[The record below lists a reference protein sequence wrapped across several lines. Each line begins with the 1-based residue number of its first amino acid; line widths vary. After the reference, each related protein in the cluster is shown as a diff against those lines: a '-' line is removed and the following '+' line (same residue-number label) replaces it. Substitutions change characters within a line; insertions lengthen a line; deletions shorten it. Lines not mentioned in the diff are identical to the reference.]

1 MERFVNQAPLD
12 DYASLH
18 SEARQRAI
26 DPGHLAHKC
35 AAGESSPLYSLMGG
49 IGQGLKRRFAYVLAG
64 VVVIVMLISRMVTAA
79 VAFGSR

>member
-18 SEARQRAI
+18 SEARHRAI
-26 DPGHLAHKC
+26 DQEFLAHKC
-35 AAGESSPLYSLMGG
+35 AAGVSTPLGSLMGG

-64 VVVIVMLISRMVTAA
+64 VVVIVVLISRMVTAA
-79 VAFGSR
+79 VALGSG